1 MVHSGSK
8 GALSKIQA
16 TTENDKKKTAK
27 TTKRTKKQRQK
38 QVGKSKQAKSS
49 TGKCVLNKC
58 VWRANKKCFFDGML
72 KHISG
77 AQKCIP
83 GTRRKPH
90 HVAQPQTQPSHIKAQ
105 PTNFKTCNCN
115 PGGEK
120 PKLNLTIL
128 VFLSKNI
135 FGGGQGSQRGKQPR
149 FILKKQTT
157 FTPGGMK
164 LPTFVCCCRGTDERG

>member
-1 MVHSGSK
+1 
-8 GALSKIQA
+8 
-16 TTENDKKKTAK
+16 
-27 TTKRTKKQRQK
+27 
-38 QVGKSKQAKSS
+38 
-49 TGKCVLNKC
+49 
-58 VWRANKKCFFDGML
+58 ML

-164 LPTFVCCCRGTDERG
+164 LPTFVCCCRGTDERGWKHKWLANERKPDPFVNHRWRHPHSQKGLPSADSL